1 MQTMKTDQTEQ
12 RHKLICV
19 FLGCICLPLVHIF
32 LGCTCI
38 PWVPMYSL
46 GVHVFL
52 GCMSSFGARLPRV
65 HVFFF
70 FFFRLSAGP
79 NLEHSRTVNTMYI
92 YLQAKNRI
100 KTSRPG
106 LEVWRSSADAALE
119 GFERWSGHH
128 GNR

>member
-1 MQTMKTDQTEQ
+1 M
-12 RHKLICV
+12 
-19 FLGCICLPLVHIF
+19 LG
-32 LGCTCI
+32 
-38 PWVPMYSL
+38 
-46 GVHVFL
+46 
-52 GCMSSFGARLPRV
+52 SFKEI
-65 HVFFF
+65 

-92 YLQAKNRI
+92 REGRLYLQAKNRI